1 MTLKKCIMCGR
12 MFDPEEVASQNK
24 NPYLDDDD
32 DDMPKKVPSFCQL
45 CEAKIRYEA
54 DERQKGTKPM

>member
-1 MTLKKCIMCGR
+1 MAEKKCIMCGR
-12 MFDPEEVASQNK
+12 LFDPDQMAQDNK

-32 DDMPKKVPSFCQL
+32 DIPKKVPSFCQL

-54 DERQKGTKPM
+54 DDSKKAAKPM